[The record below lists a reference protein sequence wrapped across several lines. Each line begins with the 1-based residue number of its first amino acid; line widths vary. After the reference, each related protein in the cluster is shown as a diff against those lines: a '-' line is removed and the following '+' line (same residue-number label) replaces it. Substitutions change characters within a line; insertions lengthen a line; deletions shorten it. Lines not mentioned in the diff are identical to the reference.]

1 MDFHSALKVCYMRR
15 MDQSDE
21 TRDPF
26 SISPDPTLLY
36 QTPAVKAALHKVRYT
51 IRRRQGLTSILGGV
65 GMGKSTLVRYL
76 FGEADADP
84 KIEAKFIPS
93 PNYTSEFAFLK
104 AVSAEY
110 GVSARGSMLSQEG
123 AFKEMLGDAFFRG
136 QNVVLFIDEA
146 QRLSNKMLEVVRALL
161 NFETNSRKLITIV
174 IAGQLELA
182 DRLATR
188 ANEAIASR
196 IVMPNTLNPLT
207 PAETRALVEHRCAA
221 VEVPVPFSADAWP
234 ALYDATDGIPREVLK
249 IGAAAYELMRMAG
262 EERISAELVRAAA
275 VEGTARVKDDGR

>member
-1 MDFHSALKVCYMRR
+1 M
-15 MDQSDE
+15 DE
-21 TRDPF
+21 TDEIRDPF

-36 QTPAVKAALHKVRYT
+36 QTPAIKAALHKVRYT

-84 KIEAKFIPS
+84 KIEARFIPS
-93 PNYTSEFAFLK
+93 PNFSTEFAFLK

-110 GVSARGSMLSQEG
+110 GVAAKSSMLAQEG
-123 AFKEMLGDAFFRG
+123 EFKEMLADAFFKS
-136 QNVVLFIDEA
+136 QNVVLFVDEA

-161 NFETNSRKLITIV
+161 NFETNDKKLITIV

-188 ANEAIASR
+188 ANEALASR

-234 ALYDATDGIPREVLK
+234 ALYEATDGIPREVLK
-249 IGAAAYELMRMAG
+249 ISAAAYELMRLAG
-262 EERISAELVRAAA
+262 EKLISAELVQDA
-275 VEGTARVKDDGR
+275 VSEGTARVKGDGR